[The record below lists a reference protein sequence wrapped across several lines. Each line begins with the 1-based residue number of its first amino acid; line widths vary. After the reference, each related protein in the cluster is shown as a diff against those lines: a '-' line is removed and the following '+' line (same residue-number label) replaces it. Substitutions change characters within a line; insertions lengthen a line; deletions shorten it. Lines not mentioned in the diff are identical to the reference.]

1 MPTSWTPANDRKFLL
16 LLLKE
21 AQVKPALEGSRPHT
35 LHLTVEIRKAWGPDP
50 PTVKALTLRLQLLK
64 KLAREN
70 DVQDNEDKPSKR
82 AGLPTPTSSPKKAS
96 KRGPPTPDP
105 EPVPRQRSKRKCAEK
120 VKSYSLDVLES
131 DEEKV
136 LEACC
141 GSEDDSSDV
150 YSEFKVEDLEEEK
163 IETAVSA
170 VAAVKEEDKEPEHE
184 FDDVPLFAR
193 VMRTEV
199 LPREKSRLGSPI
211 QLEFKV

>member
-1 MPTSWTPANDRKFLL
+1 
-16 LLLKE
+16 LK
-21 AQVKPALEGSRPHT
+21 VSSRSS
-35 LHLTVEIRKAWGPDP
+35 LHLTEEICKAWGPEP
-50 PTVKALTLRLQLLK
+50 PTAKALRHRVEHLK
-64 KLAREN
+64 KLASQGTGN
-70 DVQDNEDKPSKR
+70 TPTKKTS
-82 AGLPTPTSSPKKAS
+82 LPTPTSSPKKAS

-120 VKSYSLDVLES
+120 VKSYSFDALDS

-150 YSEFKVEDLEEEK
+150 YSEFKVEDVEEDK

-170 VAAVKEEDKEPEHE
+170 VAAVKEEDKECEDE
-184 FDDVPLFAR
+184 FDDVPLIAR
-193 VMRTEV
+193 VMSREV
-199 LPREKSRLGSPI
+199 LPEETIRLGSPI